1 MDGVRAQGI
10 VRVVVGFDGSDD
22 AAEAV
27 RWAASLTRLTSSTL
41 RVVWAWK
48 IRDVWDTTVAARES
62 GTPSLAEM
70 EVVARQRLK
79 ESIAALIGDEVPD
92 VEIHVDQGPDAAGLV
107 LHAAT
112 DADVLVVGSRGR
124 GRTTSALLGSVSSRC
139 VREAACPVLVI
150 PRGLADRTGGTPG
163 PGGDQPG

>member
-27 RWAASLTRLTSSTL
+27 RWAASLTRLTNSTL

-70 EVVARQRLK
+70 EVVARQRLT
-79 ESIAALIGDEVPD
+79 ESIAALIGDEVPTSRSTSTR
-92 VEIHVDQGPDAAGLV
+92 GPTPPASSSTPPPTPTCSWWGPVGAAARPLPSW
-107 LHAAT
+107 A
-112 DADVLVVGSRGR
+112 R
-124 GRTTSALLGSVSSRC
+124 
-139 VREAACPVLVI
+139 
-150 PRGLADRTGGTPG
+150 
-163 PGGDQPG
+163 